1 MFIFNIIIL
10 FISLCISFK
19 AYQYG
24 KTVKD
29 KQIQASA
36 LYKTAQA
43 IQIQKQ
49 EQQKAINKEINQ
61 LSSKKTKLL
70 NDITSW
76 ERQNSIIKENAKKQ
90 IQEQINTYK
99 QKASY
104 EVERYIESLQI
115 QKNNEQINFENQKN
129 QYQNQLNSV
138 KNELDKLKST
148 RAAAHE
154 ALLKQQ
160 QVKDNKQ
167 KYCLIPNQNDLDDIY
182 KLQRIKKD
190 LHKPRILSMLI
201 WQTYWQPLA
210 KKQFPQILG
219 TAATKTGIYKITNL
233 KTNDCYIGQSLD
245 IYKRWCQHCKCGLG
259 IDTPVGNKL
268 YKAMFQYGLQNFT
281 FELLEECPKDA
292 LTLNEKEK
300 YFIELYDAKNFGY
313 NSTGGNK

>member
-1 MFIFNIIIL
+1 MEIIISIIIL
-10 FISLCISFK
+10 SISGYLFYKS
-19 AYQYG
+19 YQYLQLW
-24 KTVKD
+24 KT
-29 KQIQASA
+29 KQVNAEF
-36 LYKTAQA
+36 LYKQA
-43 IQIQKQ
+43 ESIQLQKK
-49 EQQKAINKEINQ
+49 EQQQLLNQEINR
-61 LSSKKTKLL
+61 LSSKKTQLL
-70 NDITSW
+70 KDINDW
-76 ERQNSIIKENAKKQ
+76 ERENNLIKEKAKSQ
-90 IQEQINTYK
+90 IDEQVKTYK
-99 QKASY
+99 EKVSY
-104 EVERYIESLQI
+104 ETQQYIQQLKE
-115 QKNNEQINFENQKN
+115 KENNEKVTFNIQISQHQFKLQEIK
-129 QYQNQLNSV
+129 
-138 KNELDKLKST
+138 KELDKLKAT

-154 ALLKQQ
+154 ALLKEQQ
-160 QVKDNKQ
+160 IKDNKEQ
-167 KYCLIPNQNDLDDIY
+167 YCLIPNENDLDDIH

-281 FELLEECPKDA
+281 FELLEECSKE
-292 LTLNEKEK
+292 TLNEKEK
-300 YFIELYDAKNFGY
+300 FFIELYDAKNFGY

>member
-1 MFIFNIIIL
+1 MFIFSIIIL

-210 KKQFPQILG
+210 KKQFPQILS

>member
-1 MFIFNIIIL
+1 MFIFSIIIL

-115 QKNNEQINFENQKN
+115 QKNNEQINFESQKN

>member
-1 MFIFNIIIL
+1 MFIFSIIIL

-148 RAAAHE
+148 RAAAHD

-281 FELLEECPKDA
+281 FELLEECPKDT

>member
-1 MFIFNIIIL
+1 MFIFSIIIL

-76 ERQNSIIKENAKKQ
+76 ERQNSIIKENAKKL

-115 QKNNEQINFENQKN
+115 QKNNEQINFESQKN

>member
-1 MFIFNIIIL
+1 MFIFSIIIL

-115 QKNNEQINFENQKN
+115 QKNNEQINFESQKN
-129 QYQNQLNSV
+129 KYQNQLNSV

>member
-1 MFIFNIIIL
+1 MFIFSIIIL

-281 FELLEECPKDA
+281 FELLEECPKDT

>member
-1 MFIFNIIIL
+1 MEIIISIIIL
-10 FISLCISFK
+10 SISGYLFYKS
-19 AYQYG
+19 YQYLQLW
-24 KTVKD
+24 KT
-29 KQIQASA
+29 KQVNAEF
-36 LYKTAQA
+36 LYKQA
-43 IQIQKQ
+43 ESIQLQKK
-49 EQQKAINKEINQ
+49 EQQQLLNQEINR
-61 LSSKKTKLL
+61 LSSKKTQLL
-70 NDITSW
+70 KDINDW
-76 ERQNSIIKENAKKQ
+76 ERENNLIKEKAKSQ
-90 IQEQINTYK
+90 IDEQVKTYK
-99 QKASY
+99 EKVSY
-104 EVERYIESLQI
+104 ETQQYIQQLKE
-115 QKNNEQINFENQKN
+115 KENNEKVTFNIQISQHQFKLQEIK
-129 QYQNQLNSV
+129 
-138 KNELDKLKST
+138 KELDKLKAT

-154 ALLKQQ
+154 ALLKEQQ
-160 QVKDNKQ
+160 IKDNKEQ
-167 KYCLIPNQNDLDDIY
+167 YCLIPNENDLDDIY

-281 FELLEECPKDA
+281 FELLEECSKE
-292 LTLNEKEK
+292 TLNEKEK
-300 YFIELYDAKNFGY
+300 FFIELYDAKNFGY

>member
-1 MFIFNIIIL
+1 MFIFSIIIL

-24 KTVKD
+24 KTIKD

>member
-1 MFIFNIIIL
+1 MFIFSIIIL

-49 EQQKAINKEINQ
+49 EQQKAIDKEINQ

-281 FELLEECPKDA
+281 FELLEECPKDT
-292 LTLNEKEK
+292 LILNEKEK

>member
-1 MFIFNIIIL
+1 MFIFSIIIL

-160 QVKDNKQ
+160 QIKDNKQ

>member
-1 MFIFNIIIL
+1 MFIFSIIIL

-49 EQQKAINKEINQ
+49 EQQKAIDKEINQ

-281 FELLEECPKDA
+281 FELLEECPKDT

>member
-1 MFIFNIIIL
+1 MFIFSIIIL

-49 EQQKAINKEINQ
+49 EQQKAIDKEINQ

>member
-1 MFIFNIIIL
+1 MFIFSIIIL

-167 KYCLIPNQNDLDDIY
+167 KYCLIPNQNDLDDIH

-281 FELLEECPKDA
+281 FELLEECSKE
-292 LTLNEKEK
+292 TLNEKEK
-300 YFIELYDAKNFGY
+300 FFIELYDAKNFGY

>member
-1 MFIFNIIIL
+1 MFIFSIIIL

>member
-1 MFIFNIIIL
+1 MFIFSIIIL

-29 KQIQASA
+29 KQIQAST

>member
-1 MFIFNIIIL
+1 MEIIISIIIL
-10 FISLCISFK
+10 SISGYLFYKS
-19 AYQYG
+19 YQYLQLW
-24 KTVKD
+24 KT
-29 KQIQASA
+29 KQVNAEF
-36 LYKTAQA
+36 LYKQA
-43 IQIQKQ
+43 ESIQLQKK
-49 EQQKAINKEINQ
+49 EQQQLLNQEINR
-61 LSSKKTKLL
+61 LSSKKTQLL
-70 NDITSW
+70 KDINDW
-76 ERQNSIIKENAKKQ
+76 ERENNLIKEKAKSQ
-90 IQEQINTYK
+90 IDEQVKTYK
-99 QKASY
+99 EKVSY
-104 EVERYIESLQI
+104 ETQQYIQQLKE
-115 QKNNEQINFENQKN
+115 KENNEKVTFNIQISQHQFKLQEIKKE
-129 QYQNQLNSV
+129 LN
-138 KNELDKLKST
+138 KLKAT

-154 ALLKQQ
+154 ALLKEQQ
-160 QVKDNKQ
+160 IKDNKEQ
-167 KYCLIPNQNDLDDIY
+167 YCLIPNENDLDDIH

-281 FELLEECPKDA
+281 FELLEECSKE
-292 LTLNEKEK
+292 TLNEKEK
-300 YFIELYDAKNFGY
+300 FFIELYDAKNFGY

>member
-1 MFIFNIIIL
+1 MMIGIL
-10 FISLCISFK
+10 FLIFLLLNLLVCYKNYKILKLNKETQVRAQLLVKK
-19 AYQYG
+19 AE
-24 KTVKD
+24 
-29 KQIQASA
+29 
-36 LYKTAQA
+36 L
-43 IQIQKQ
+43 IQIHKK
-49 EQQKAINKEINQ
+49 EQQERINEEIKK
-61 LSSKKTKLL
+61 LSSTRDHLL
-70 NDITSW
+70 KDITHW
-76 ERQNSIIKENAKKQ
+76 EKENNILKQNGIKEAQ
-90 IQEQINTYK
+90 QVINIYK
-99 QKASY
+99 QKATL
-104 EVERYIESLQI
+104 EADKYIQSLQA
-115 QKNNEQINFENQKN
+115 QKDKEDLKFNNQKK
-129 QYQNQLNSV
+129 QYQIQIENIKQD
-138 KNELDKLKST
+138 LDVLKAT

-154 ALLKQQ
+154 ALLKEQQ
-160 QVKDNKQ
+160 IKDNKEQ
-167 KYCLIPNQNDLDDIY
+167 YCLIPNENDLDDIY

-281 FELLEECPKDA
+281 FELLEECSKE
-292 LTLNEKEK
+292 TLNEKEK
-300 YFIELYDAKNFGY
+300 FFIELYDAKNFGY

>member
-1 MFIFNIIIL
+1 MFIFSIIIL

-281 FELLEECPKDA
+281 FELLEECPKDT
-292 LTLNEKEK
+292 LILNEKEK

>member
-1 MFIFNIIIL
+1 MFIFSIIIL

-24 KTVKD
+24 KTVKN

-36 LYKTAQA
+36 LYKIAQA

-281 FELLEECPKDA
+281 FELLEECPKDT

>member
-1 MFIFNIIIL
+1 MLIFSIIIL

-24 KTVKD
+24 KTVKN

-49 EQQKAINKEINQ
+49 EQQKAIDKEINQ

>member
-1 MFIFNIIIL
+1 MFIFSIIIL

-24 KTVKD
+24 KTVKN

-49 EQQKAINKEINQ
+49 EQQKAIDKEINQ

>member
-1 MFIFNIIIL
+1 MFIFSIIIL

-219 TAATKTGIYKITNL
+219 TAVTKTGIYKITNL

-281 FELLEECPKDA
+281 FELLEECPKDT

-300 YFIELYDAKNFGY
+300 YFIKLYDAKNFGY